1 MTHFTFHWKNPKFFW
16 MFKVKSSSKI
26 IKLEVSV
33 SIDSIVGSIGEETR
47 GTLWAAM
54 FKWGSKSRMSSNS
67 WDNNRWVSLPLANQ
81 VSISQSRVS
90 IAIET
95 RGTLWAAMFKGGGKT
110 RVDSDSWD
118 NNRWVSFP
126 LAKVVSVDSVVG
138 SIGEETRGTLW
149 AAMFKGGG
157 KTRVD
162 SNSWDKDR
170 CIGLSNS
177 KGSKGN
183 KCGLEKIVWFL
194 NRTETWLVVEGKA
207 VKSIHT
213 LLASSVTSKKSPNVY
228 KSCPKQNL
236 QEKWKFWLLL
246 KNCLQMWAI
255 LGKIIVT
262 KGFEKLSKLQ

>member
-1 MTHFTFHWKNPKFFW
+1 

-54 FKWGSKSRMSSNS
+54 FK
-67 WDNNRWVSLPLANQ
+67 
-81 VSISQSRVS
+81 
-90 IAIET
+90 
-95 RGTLWAAMFKGGGKT
+95 GGGKT
-110 RVDSDSWD
+110 RVDSNSWD

-126 LAKVVSVDSVVG
+126 LAKVVSVDSGVG
-138 SIGEETRGTLW
+138 SIGEETRGTLWAAVFKRGSKSRMNSNSRDNGWLSLPLANQVSISQSRVSIAVETRGTLW

-183 KCGLEKIVWFL
+183 KCGLEKIV
-194 NRTETWLVVEGKA
+194 
-207 VKSIHT
+207 
-213 LLASSVTSKKSPNVY
+213 
-228 KSCPKQNL
+228 
-236 QEKWKFWLLL
+236 
-246 KNCLQMWAI
+246 
-255 LGKIIVT
+255 
-262 KGFEKLSKLQ
+262 

>member
-110 RVDSDSWD
+110 RVDS
-118 NNRWVSFP
+118 
-126 LAKVVSVDSVVG
+126 
-138 SIGEETRGTLW
+138 
-149 AAMFKGGG
+149 
-157 KTRVD
+157 
-162 SNSWDKDR
+162 NSWDKDR

-207 VKSIHT
+207 VKSIHS

-262 KGFEKLSKLQ
+262 KDFEKLSKLQSIA